1 MVSALASVE
10 FTSALRSVGLRGLGR
25 GVRDGRSYVSD
36 GKSHLMD
43 FNVNGVMVGVDGS
56 EVRLSQPGSIQVSAK
71 VAARLDEQP
80 DETLRG
86 RSYDQSYL
94 GY

>member
-1 MVSALASVE
+1 
-10 FTSALRSVGLRGLGR
+10 
-25 GVRDGRSYVSD
+25 
-36 GKSHLMD
+36 MD